1 MTQILT
7 TLGTW
12 NWLIAALVLMGLE
25 LLAPGV
31 FLFWLGLA
39 ALIVGVVSLVIAWSW
54 QVQLVTFAVLAIAAV
69 PLWRRF
75 AQRVPVPS
83 DHAFLNRRADALIGR
98 VFTLDKPIVDGH
110 GTVRVGDTVWRIDG
124 PDTAAGSRVKVIGTD
139 GAKLTVA
146 TE

>member
-1 MTQILT
+1 MTDIVV

-39 ALIVGVVSLVIAWSW
+39 ALIVGVVSFAIDWPW
-54 QVQLVTFAVLAIAAV
+54 QAQLLTFAVLAIAAV

-75 AQRVPVPS
+75 AQRTATPS
-83 DHAFLNRRADALIGR
+83 DHAFLNRRADALVGR
-98 VFTLDKPIVDGH
+98 VFTLDKPIVDGR
-110 GTVRVGDTVWRIDG
+110 GTVRVGDTVWRVDG
-124 PDTAAGSRVKVIGTD
+124 PDTPAGSRVKVIGTD
-139 GAKLTVA
+139 GAKLTVTA
-146 TE
+146 A

>member
-1 MTQILT
+1 MSDILV

-25 LLAPGV
+25 LIAPGV

-39 ALIVGVVSLVIAWSW
+39 ALIVGIVSFVIVWSW
-54 QVQLVTFAVLAIAAV
+54 QWQLVAFAVLAIAAV

-75 AQRVPVPS
+75 AQRASAPS
-83 DHAFLNRRADALIGR
+83 DHAFLNRRADALVGR
-98 VFTLDKPIVDGH
+98 VFTLDKPIIDGH

-124 PDTAAGSRVKVIGTD
+124 PDTPAGSRVKVIGTD
-139 GAKLTVA
+139 GAKLTVTA
-146 TE
+146 A